1 MESVL
6 KTYDLTKQYKKQF
19 AVDNVN
25 MTINRGDIYGFIG
38 KNGAGK
44 TTVIR
49 LITGLIS
56 ETKGSFDLFGVSDKS
71 DEISSARRR
80 ISGIVETPSVYLN
93 MNAYDNLLMQCKI
106 LGIIDTSCIDVILDL
121 VGLEYMKD
129 NKKKAKDFSL
139 GMKQRLGIGIALI
152 SNPDFI
158 ILDEPMNGLDPEGII
173 EVRELLL
180 RLNREKNITILI
192 SSHILGELS
201 KVATK
206 YGFIN
211 QGKLIQEISAHD
223 LDAHCQKCLEVS
235 VSSTHGLSNVLEGN
249 LKINNYKIMNDNKV
263 RIYDNVDMALMISA
277 LSKANITV
285 NQMINL
291 NEGIEEY
298 YMNLIGGRK

>member
-6 KTYDLTKQYKKQF
+6 KTHDLTKQYKNQF

-25 MTINRGDIYGFIG
+25 MNINRGDIYGFIG

-139 GMKQRLGIGIALI
+139 GMKQRLGIGISLI

-180 RLNREKNITILI
+180 SLNREKNITILI

-206 YGFIN
+206 YGFID
-211 QGKLIQEISAHD
+211 QGKLIQEISASD
-223 LDAHCQKCLEVS
+223 LDARCQKCLEVT
-235 VSSTHGLSNVLEGN
+235 VSSTDGLSNVLERN
-249 LKINNYKIMNDNKV
+249 L
-263 RIYDNVDMALMISA
+263 
-277 LSKANITV
+277 
-285 NQMINL
+285 
-291 NEGIEEY
+291 
-298 YMNLIGGRK
+298 